1 VHSRSP
7 RPGPVLLLGSVLLL
21 SGCGVSLGGE
31 DGPSIQVYSARS
43 YGAEQAY
50 ERFTEETGIEVE
62 FLNGSDAELRERLEV
77 EGADSEADVFM
88 TVDVANLSL
97 AAEQDL
103 LQPVRSAELE
113 SAVPASL
120 RDPEG
125 RWFGL
130 SERARVVIYNT
141 DEVQPA
147 ELSTYAALGDA
158 RWKDRICFRTSTSAY
173 TQSLVASFIAHDG
186 PEQARAAVEGWVAND
201 PQILAN
207 DPEIVRT
214 VAAGGCDVGITNHY
228 YVGRELAKDPDLPI
242 GVFFPDQ
249 TTTGTHVNI
258 SGAGVTRS
266 ADDVASATT
275 FLEWLATDGQ
285 SLFVDG
291 NFEYP
296 VNRSVEPTEVLVGFG
311 EFRRDELNVGELG
324 RHNAEA
330 VQLLTDAGYR

>member
-1 VHSRSP
+1 MRLRSP
-7 RPGPVLLLGSVLLL
+7 LLTLGLVALQLLV
-21 SGCGVSLGGE
+21 SGCGVVGGS
-31 DGPSIQVYSARS
+31 DGPAIQVFSARS

-50 ERFTEETGIEVE
+50 ARFTEQTGIEVE
-62 FLNGSDAELRERLEV
+62 FLNGSDAELRERLQA
-77 EGADSEADVFM
+77 EGTGSEADVYL

-103 LQPVRSAELE
+103 LQPIDSTELD
-113 SAVPASL
+113 SAVPANL

-125 RWFGL
+125 RWYGL
-130 SERARVVIYNT
+130 SERARVIIYNT
-141 DEVQPA
+141 DEVDPA
-147 ELSTYAALGDA
+147 ELSTYAALGDPG
-158 RWKDRICFRTSTSAY
+158 WKDRICLRTSTSAY
-173 TQSLVASFIAHDG
+173 TQSLVASFIANDG
-186 PEQARAAVEGWVAND
+186 QTAAATVVKGWMAND

-207 DPEIVRT
+207 DTEIVRT

-228 YVGRELAKDPDLPI
+228 YVARELAKDPELPLGI
-242 GVFFPDQ
+242 AFPNQD
-249 TTTGTHVNI
+249 TTGTHVNI

-266 ADDVASATT
+266 ADDVPAATR

-296 VNRSVEPTEVLVGFG
+296 VNRSVQPVGVLQEQG

-324 RHNAEA
+324 RHNADA
-330 VQLLTDAGYR
+330 VQILTDAGYR